1 MQRPVSTARSMALR
15 RLCLAS
21 HPAEDQLRKSL
32 SLAGQPSREESRR
45 AGAALLRICIEHIYA
60 QTYLTILQMMQ
71 VNHTCVK
78 SDFAPRLLL
87 VGDETNRGREA
98 SALMLLEGT
107 TVALP
112 TSYSDFLL
120 MENTNDMVACV
131 YEIYMCWLAEGTG
144 LGCRLWR
151 GALTFLG

>member
-1 MQRPVSTARSMALR
+1 MPV
-15 RLCLAS
+15 
-21 HPAEDQLRKSL
+21 Q
-32 SLAGQPSREESRR
+32 
-45 AGAALLRICIEHIYA
+45 LLRICIEHIYV

-98 SALMLLEGT
+98 SGLMLLEGT

-112 TSYSDFLL
+112 TSYSDFLV
-120 MENTNDMVACV
+120 MENTEAMFACAV
-131 YEIYMCWLAEGTG
+131 
-144 LGCRLWR
+144 
-151 GALTFLG
+151 